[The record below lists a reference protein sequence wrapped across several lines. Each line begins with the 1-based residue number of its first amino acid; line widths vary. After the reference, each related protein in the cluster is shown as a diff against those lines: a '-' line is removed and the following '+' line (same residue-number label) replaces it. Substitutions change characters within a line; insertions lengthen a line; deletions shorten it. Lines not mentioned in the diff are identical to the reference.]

1 MRTTLTIDDDNAVRL
16 ERLRKERDVGLKDIV
31 NDVIR
36 QGLNAAEAPPK
47 KREPFRTRT
56 VDLGEP
62 LFKNAAELKELIAQ
76 LDEEEDLRKLG
87 LK

>member
-16 ERLRKERDVGLKDIV
+16 ERLRKKRATGFKEIV
-31 NDVIR
+31 NEAIR
-36 QGLNAAEAPPK
+36 SGLDRMDAPQE
-47 KREPFRTRT
+47 KREPFRIRT
-56 VDLGEP
+56 VNLGEP
-62 LFKNAAELKELIAQ
+62 LFKSPGELKELIAQ

>member
-1 MRTTLTIDDDNAVRL
+1 MRTTLTLDDDNAVRL
-16 ERLRKERDVGLKDIV
+16 ERLRKHRDASLKETV

-36 QGLNAAEAPPK
+36 RGLDTVEAPAK
-47 KREPFRTRT
+47 KRVPFKLKP

-62 LFKNAAELKELIAQ
+62 LFNSAAELKELIAR